1 MMKVL
6 IADDEVIIRDGIS
19 NVIPWE
25 DLGFTL
31 LEPVASAEEA
41 IKQLDKE
48 CPDILIT
55 DIRMKGMSGLE
66 LVSYIAESQHQ
77 IESILLTGYD
87 DFEYIQEAI
96 RQNVCDYLLKTS
108 SPEEIVAAVDRAK
121 KRLERAKEYDQLKES
136 EVERSVVDQLKTVL
150 RKNLNTFNQDHL
162 IASIPVLKEGPYQLL
177 LIDEATNAND
187 IQLNEEI
194 WNSYINGKWFS
205 YQNHTLIL
213 LKRDKYLKD
222 DYLIQIASR
231 KIKEI
236 YGKPIIMSSAVSSL
250 NELANLYKQVVS
262 FIPYQ
267 LILTNNRMLTENDI
281 IGRKGIPFT
290 ENMTAHRNNLID
302 SVKASDEQKL
312 KQWTDQ
318 FVDWLID
325 HPESTP
331 ESIQFYV
338 QHLYMESIQFIHQY
352 GHKESMDNYDS
363 IPPFHKWFQQP
374 KESLFLLFSVIS
386 KNFTDCYQKSSNY
399 VEDSIIYMQSHLG
412 EPLSLK
418 EVAEKIPVHPN
429 YLSVV
434 IRRKTGKSYVEL
446 LTDLRIK
453 KAADY
458 LLHTSINVKE
468 VTKLVGYNDS
478 KYFTKIFKK
487 HYKMT
492 PTQYREQHLQNK

>member
-6 IADDEVIIRDGIS
+6 IADDEIIIREGIS
-19 NVIPWE
+19 NVIPWAE
-25 DLGFTL
+25 LGFTL
-31 LEPVASAEEA
+31 LQPVSSAEEVL
-41 IKQLDKE
+41 KQIEEE

-66 LVSYIAESQHQ
+66 LVSQIAQSHYQ

-87 DFEYIQEAI
+87 EFEYIQEAI

-108 SPEEIVAAVDRAK
+108 SPQEIIAAVERAK
-121 KRLERAKEYDQLKES
+121 KRLEKAKEYDQLKES
-136 EVERSVVDQLKTVL
+136 EVERAVVDHLTGVLRNELKTVDQVAL
-150 RKNLNTFNQDHL
+150 SD
-162 IASIPVLKEGPYQLL
+162 SIPVLKEPPYQLL
-177 LIDEATNAND
+177 LIDVATNSHD
-187 IQLNEEI
+187 IQVHEEI

-213 LKRDKYLKD
+213 LKRKKYLKD
-222 DYLIQIASR
+222 DYLLQIASR
-231 KIKEI
+231 KVQQI

-250 NELANLYKQVVS
+250 DELSNLYKQVVS

-267 LILTNNRMLTENDI
+267 WILTNNTMLMENDI
-281 IGRKGIPFT
+281 IDRKGISYT
-290 ENMTAHRNNLID
+290 EHMTRNKNELIKCMKD
-302 SVKASDEQKL
+302 GDEQKL
-312 KQWTDQ
+312 KEWVSD
-318 FVDWLID
+318 FIDWLIS
-325 HPESTP
+325 HSQATP

-338 QHLYMESIQFIHQY
+338 QHLYVDSIRFIHQY
-352 GHKESMDNYDS
+352 GQKESIENYDS

-374 KESLFLLFSVIS
+374 KKELFSLLLIIS
-386 KNFTDCYQKSSNY
+386 KNFKSCYQKSTNY
-399 VEDSIIYMQSHLG
+399 VEDSIIYMESHLG

-458 LLHTSINVKE
+458 LVHTSINVKE

-492 PTQYREQHLQNK
+492 PTQYREQHVQNK